1 MAVTFAGNGI
11 YLGALAGLAT
21 AVVTR
26 NLAAGVVVAI
36 AASVAGWYAIRAM
49 EKLLGRGVN
58 AGFTAASN
66 WMHRPGPPQQYQ
78 PPPLQQQYPYRRPPT
93 PHCPPADQPA
103 QGQAPSHLQNE
114 QPWG

>member
-26 NLAAGVVVAI
+26 NLAAGVVVAV

-66 WMHRPGPPQQYQ
+66 WMNRPGTAPAISAPAASAAKPLPPISDSAV
-78 PPPLQQQYPYRRPPT
+78 PASGASRP
-93 PHCPPADQPA
+93 
-103 QGQAPSHLQNE
+103 
-114 QPWG
+114 